1 MNNILNENYKKNNII
16 FDGAKKD
23 FLYSKGKKYIDLSY
37 GSGTLILGHGSNIQ
51 LKIFT
56 KKSDYIN
63 IIEDEKLP
71 IYKRIKT
78 NKIRCNINYF
88 FIRYKK
94 ICWINN

>member
-51 LKIFT
+51 LKIFRNFVK
-56 KKSDYIN
+56 KKS
-63 IIEDEKLP
+63 
-71 IYKRIKT
+71 
-78 NKIRCNINYF
+78 
-88 FIRYKK
+88 FIVFRTK
-94 ICWINN
+94 